1 MHLSARR
8 SSSNTSGLRG
18 LSLTMKIGLVA
29 TALAV
34 ASLAITATVIGIRSS
49 TTAEQAMMD
58 LAQSTAQQAAA
69 ALEARLS

>member
-1 MHLSARR
+1 
-8 SSSNTSGLRG
+8 
-18 LSLTMKIGLVA
+18 MKIGLVA

-34 ASLAITATVIGIRSS
+34 ASLAITATVIGIRGS